1 MMTSEQIYREGAYKG
16 VAMGIYLSI
25 ASLFMLAGNGTVL
38 SLVALAMLIGVPFFQ
53 HRLMLA
59 AYKKHRCATGFA
71 GLWLLGIV
79 VFIGASLICAAAT
92 YAYLAYINPNFI
104 DNSLLQTAELYRQ
117 SPELQQTDFFRGL
130 SIAIENG
137 LTFSAADFCI
147 EMILLTIFSGSIL
160 SILLALLIKNQRV
173 KQY

>member
-59 AYKKHRCATGFA
+59 AYKKHR
-71 GLWLLGIV
+71 
-79 VFIGASLICAAAT
+79 
-92 YAYLAYINPNFI
+92 
-104 DNSLLQTAELYRQ
+104 DNLLLQTTELYWQ

>member
-1 MMTSEQIYREGAYKG
+1 MAAR
-16 VAMGIYLSI
+16 
-25 ASLFMLAGNGTVL
+25 
-38 SLVALAMLIGVPFFQ
+38 
-53 HRLMLA
+53 HRRF
-59 AYKKHRCATGFA
+59 HR
-71 GLWLLGIV
+71 
-79 VFIGASLICAAAT
+79 ASLICAAAT

-104 DNSLLQTAELYRQ
+104 DNLLLQTAELYRQ